1 MKKLL
6 VLMMIVVL
14 SACSGEKETVV
25 KSGLNEEY
33 VEDKQDYKY
42 KVSDL
47 KTDKVEVVY
56 VTSDA
61 YGEIK
66 NIEVETTLNEY
77 SAILAPRCPVESTTL
92 STIQHHTFFI

>member
-14 SACSGEKETVV
+14 SACSGEKDTVV

-42 KVSDL
+42 KASDL
-47 KTDKVEVVY
+47 KTDKVCSEPLKLDKLRRFTFY
-56 VTSDA
+56 MKLTYEQKLKAYQDWKSNLKSSVTIA
-61 YGEIK
+61 KE
-66 NIEVETTLNEY
+66 L
-77 SAILAPRCPVESTTL
+77 
-92 STIQHHTFFI
+92 